1 MIIYTCSNI
10 RKETFMNYEEIF
22 NEYLTQNNVT
32 SEETTYK
39 ELWTEYHDGSDNNG
53 WSETNP
59 NF

>member
-1 MIIYTCSNI
+1 
-10 RKETFMNYEEIF
+10 MNYEEIF

-32 SEETTYK
+32 SEETSYK